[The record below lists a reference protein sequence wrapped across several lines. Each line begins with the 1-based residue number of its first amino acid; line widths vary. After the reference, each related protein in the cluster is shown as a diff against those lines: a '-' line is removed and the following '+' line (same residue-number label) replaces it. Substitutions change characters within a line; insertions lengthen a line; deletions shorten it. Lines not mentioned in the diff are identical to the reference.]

1 MRPFTKTHCCNNPT
15 LLGQAD
21 DTESIKQ
28 QATHQNELVSPKASI
43 QLKPSPTSSAGF
55 APNDDIYHVLSTATT
70 KLARAAAEPDHSLV
84 RLVAHANTLDALVWQ
99 LEKDAMAKRH
109 LKQKQNMLETQE
121 ENIACIA

>member
-1 MRPFTKTHCCNNPT
+1 M
-15 LLGQAD
+15 LQGQAD

-28 QATHQNELVSPKASI
+28 QAIHQNELVSPKASI
-43 QLKPSPTSSAGF
+43 TMKPSPKTSPTL

-70 KLARAAAEPDHSLV
+70 KLVRAAAEPDHSLA

-99 LEKDAMAKRH
+99 LEKEAMAKRH
-109 LKQKQNMLETQE
+109 LRQKQKVLETQE